1 MANPDRSQSADL
13 PLTDNGLEAPAPEG
27 IKQIQPRRPVL
38 GLVPLV
44 LASMFVGGVV
54 GLYFQPPALRA
65 FFETTGLVPGAGTDT
80 PIAVALAKVSTQEEV
95 AVVSEGDIVAL
106 GRILPAGDVIRIA
119 TPFGASDARIHAL
132 TVAVGDTVAQGDTL
146 AILDNRPDL
155 ESGVEIAAATVK
167 VREATLMQSR
177 ETVRASRE
185 EAAANLERAE
195 VTAKQAQTELAR
207 ATSLLDRGVTTRAD
221 FDEVVARATEAARD
235 VERNRATLSRYN
247 TLSGSVQADIAVAEA
262 NLEAARVDLRRAERD
277 LERSVVR
284 APQDGTVLDINVQV
298 GERPDTDGI
307 LNLGNIGQMTV
318 EAEVY
323 QTLIGRVSI
332 GDPVTVT
339 AAALDGV
346 LNGTVQ
352 AIGLEIGR
360 QSITSDDPAANT
372 DARVVDVIV
381 KLDPD
386 SSDRAKRYTNLET
399 IVRIDT
405 ARSE

>member
-1 MANPDRSQSADL
+1 MSKHDPAPSAEL
-13 PLTDNGLEAPAPEG
+13 PLTDNGLGATVPERNAPA
-27 IKQIQPRRPVL
+27 RRRKPL
-38 GLVPLV
+38 LRLVPLAMV
-44 LASMFVGGVV
+44 FMFMGGVL
-54 GLYFQPPALRA
+54 GLYFQPPALRV
-65 FFETTGLVPGAGTDT
+65 FFATTGLTPGAGTET
-80 PIAVALAKVSTQEEV
+80 PIAVALAKVRTQEEV

-119 TPFGASDARIHAL
+119 TPFGASDARIDAL
-132 TVAVGDTVAQGDTL
+132 EVAVGDTVAQGDTL
-146 AILDNRPDL
+146 AVLDNRRDL
-155 ESGVEIAAATVK
+155 QSDIEIAAATVK
-167 VREATLMQSR
+167 VREAALMQMR

-195 VTAKQAQTELAR
+195 ITAQQAQSELER

-221 FDEVVARATEAARD
+221 LDVVVARATEAARD

-247 TLSGSVQADIAVAEA
+247 GLSGTVQADIAVAEA
-262 NLEAARVDLRRAERD
+262 NLDAARVDLRSAERN
-277 LERSVVR
+277 LERSIVR
-284 APQDGTVLDINVQV
+284 APRDGTVLGINVQV
-298 GERPDTDGI
+298 GERPGTDGI
-307 LNLGNIGQMTV
+307 LNLGDIAQMTV

-332 GDPVTVT
+332 GDPVTVA
-339 AAALDGV
+339 AAALGED
-346 LNGTVQ
+346 LSGTVQ

-381 KLDPD
+381 MLDPA

-405 ARSE
+405 ERSE

>member
-1 MANPDRSQSADL
+1 M
-13 PLTDNGLEAPAPEG
+13 
-27 IKQIQPRRPVL
+27 
-38 GLVPLV
+38 
-44 LASMFVGGVV
+44 
-54 GLYFQPPALRA
+54 YFQPPALRA
-65 FFETTGLVPGAGTDT
+65 FFATTGLEPGAGTET
-80 PIAVALAKVSTQEEV
+80 PIAVALEQVRTQEEV

-106 GRILPAGDVIRIA
+106 GRIIPAGDVINIA
-119 TPFGASDARIHAL
+119 TPYGAGDARIYAL
-132 TVAVGDTVAQGDTL
+132 EVGVGDMVERGDTL
-146 AILDNRPDL
+146 AILDNRIEL
-155 ESGVEIAAATVK
+155 ESAIEVAEATIK

-177 ETVRASRE
+177 ETVRASRA

-195 VTAKQAQTELAR
+195 ATANQTEIELAR

-235 VERNRATLSRYN
+235 VERYRATLSRYN
-247 TLSGSVQADIAVAEA
+247 ALSGTVQADIAVAEA
-262 NLEAARVDLRRAERD
+262 NLEAARVDLARAERD
-277 LERSVVR
+277 LERSIVR
-284 APQDGTVLDINVQV
+284 APQDGTVLDINAQV
-298 GERPDTDGI
+298 GERPGNDGI
-307 LNLGNIGQMTV
+307 LDLGDIRQMTV

-339 AAALDGV
+339 AAALGDALTGS
-346 LNGTVQ
+346 VQ

-381 KLDPD
+381 RLDAP
-386 SSDRAKRYTNLET
+386 SSEKARRYTNLET

-405 ARSE
+405 TRSQ